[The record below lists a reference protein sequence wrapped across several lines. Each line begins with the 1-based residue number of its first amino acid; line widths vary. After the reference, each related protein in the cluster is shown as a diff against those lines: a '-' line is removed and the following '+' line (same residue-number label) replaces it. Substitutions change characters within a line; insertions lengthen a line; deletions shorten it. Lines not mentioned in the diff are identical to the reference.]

1 MKINFKKVTSVLAT
15 TFMLGSTVAFASAAY
30 PAPFVNNGA
39 ADAAIVYGAAAPA
52 TGGDMAQAT
61 DLGASL
67 EKSVTT
73 VSTSAPT
80 GEAKAIETSGQKL
93 YVGDY
98 MNTTKEAFTKNEL
111 PTILADGK
119 ISDADGTSFDYN
131 QKILNPNTI
140 VKYGKTS
147 DNLATPILYMDLET
161 GTPYYTAQ
169 VIFPTAIN
177 VTKMTDKEITL
188 FGKKFTFSGSAADLT
203 STKVVLFE
211 NANSK
216 IVTSGETVSV
226 NVGGTAYTIQV
237 NSVEDQSNALI
248 SVNGVSQKVVEG
260 SSYKVS
266 GLDLYAKNVIG
277 PNVAGEN
284 RGVELYLGSS
294 KMTLENGNEVLKGTE
309 NVDGSTVTIESPGVN
324 KISKISVKVE
334 PTSLDNEIKYLK
346 IGDSMTDPVFGAF
359 KISFNTVTP
368 DLEASSKDM
377 IVVKSTGEAKASLKW
392 TNRVGGAY
400 EMDMFKPSNV
410 QLNAS
415 KSFNAT
421 GSVSYNATMLGYDTY
436 DIIATTTGQVNKN
449 DYVITR
455 NNEYSQIFKV
465 EKIDIGDKLVRLQ
478 DMASGSSSQDI
489 SLNASHE
496 GSVASLSLAD
506 GSSCTVTLT
515 GNGTA
520 ANVTFSKAS
529 PLLYTKSGALITL
542 TNIADAGATL
552 NQSTVVG
559 QIQVTE
565 ETSYNDG
572 DFKNNVATT
581 LGTVS
586 TNISLLS
593 NVAGKTGNDIYV
605 DAVTVA
611 DSYSGSVG
619 DYDVY
624 YLTKYG
630 TFVKK
635 TGNDDKTVTM
645 YYPGTAASLGV
656 YVSELSSGSGSTG
669 AIPVVSDDKVSSV
682 KDKNLI
688 VVGGSCIN
696 TVAASLLGSS
706 SPLCGSAFT
715 AASGAGPNQ
724 YLIKVFNSPYA
735 TSGKVAML
743 VAGYEAAETA
753 AAVAKVKEGTV
764 DTSVSMT
771 PIIGPTT
778 V

>member
-1 MKINFKKVTSVLAT
+1 MKINFKKVASVLAT
-15 TFMLGSTVAFASAAY
+15 TIMLGSTVAFASAAY

-39 ADAAIVYGAAAPA
+39 GDAAIVYGAAAPA

-73 VSTSAPT
+73 GSTTAPT
-80 GEAKAIETSGQKL
+80 GEAKAVETSGQKL
-93 YVGDY
+93 YLGDY
-98 MNTTKEAFTKNEL
+98 LNTTKEAFTKTEL

-131 QKILNPNTI
+131 QKILVPNTL
-140 VKYGKTS
+140 VKYGETS
-147 DNLATPILYMDLET
+147 DNLDVPILYLDLET
-161 GTPYYTAQ
+161 STPYYTAQ
-169 VIFPTAIN
+169 VIFPTSVN
-177 VTKMTDKEITL
+177 VTKLADKEITL
-188 FGKKFTFSGSAADLT
+188 FGKKFTFSGSASDLT

-216 IVTSGETVSV
+216 IVNSGETVSV
-226 NVGGTAYTIQV
+226 NVGGTAYTITV
-237 NSVEDQSNALI
+237 NSVEGSTEALI

-277 PNVAGEN
+277 PNVAGES

-294 KMTLENGNEVLKGTE
+294 KMTLQNGNEVLKGTE
-309 NVDGSTVTIESPGVN
+309 NVDGTTVTIDSSGN
-324 KISKISVKVE
+324 KVSKISVKVE
-334 PTSLDNEIKYLK
+334 PSSLDDEIKYLK
-346 IGDSMTDPVFGAF
+346 LGDSMTDPVFGAF
-359 KISFNTVTP
+359 KISLNTVTP
-368 DLEASSKDM
+368 ELEASSKDT
-377 IVVKSTGEAKASLKW
+377 IVVKSTGEMKASLKW

-421 GSVSYNATMLGYDTY
+421 GAVSYNATQLGFDTY
-436 DIIATTTGQVNKN
+436 DVIATTTGQVNKN
-449 DYVITR
+449 DYVVVR

-465 EKIDIGDKLVRLQ
+465 EKIDVGDKIVRVQ
-478 DMASGSSSQDI
+478 DMASGASSQEI
-489 SLNASHE
+489 SLNDSVE
-496 GSVASLSLAD
+496 GSKATLSLAD
-506 GSSCTVTLT
+506 GSSCSVYLT
-515 GNGTA
+515 GNVTA
-520 ANVTFSKAS
+520 TANVTFSLAS
-529 PLLYTKSGALITL
+529 PLLYTKSGALINL
-542 TNIADAGATL
+542 TKIADGGASL
-552 NQSTVVG
+552 NTSADVG
-559 QIQVTE
+559 QILITE
-565 ETSYNDG
+565 ETGYNDG
-572 DFKNNVATT
+572 TFKNNVGTD
-581 LGTVS
+581 LGTTASVV
-586 TNISLLS
+586 SLLY
-593 NVAGKTGNDIYV
+593 NVAGKTGNDMFV
-605 DAVTVA
+605 DTVTIA
-611 DSYSGSVG
+611 NSYSGTVG

-635 TGNDDKTVTM
+635 TGNDDKVVSV

-656 YVSELSSGSGSTG
+656 YMSELASAGGTTG
-669 AIPVVSDDKVSSV
+669 AIPVVTDAQVESV
-682 KDKNLI
+682 QDKNLI

-715 AASGAGPNQ
+715 AASGVGPNQ

-753 AAVAKVKEGTV
+753 AAVAKVKEGTTATAV
-764 DTSVSMT
+764 GTSIT
-771 PIIGPTT
+771 GPTT